1 VHLLV
6 RSAAPAEYDAVGAL
20 TADIYGGEGLAGPA
34 YVEILR
40 DARSRAESPDTE
52 LLVAVDP
59 SVNALLLGA
68 VVFCLPDSPWA
79 MDAHPDEAE
88 MRMLVVAPTERGSGA
103 GAALVDAC
111 IQRASAFGARR
122 LVLSTKREM
131 AAAQRLYG
139 RLGFGRLPERDRT
152 PRPGLELL
160 AYSLDLWPQDSSS
173 DSPSHVSTTRSAS

>member
-1 VHLLV
+1 MVPLFV
-6 RSAAPAEYDAVGAL
+6 RPATATEYDTIGAL
-20 TADIYGGEGLAGPA
+20 TADVFERERLAGPA

-40 DARSRAESPDTE
+40 DAPTRAALPNTE
-52 LLVAVDP
+52 LLVAVDGT
-59 SVNALLLGA
+59 ALLGA
-68 VVFCLPDSPWA
+68 VTLCLPDCPWA
-79 MDAHPDEAE
+79 QDALPDEAE
-88 MRMLVVAPTERGSGA
+88 MRMLVVAPTSRGSGV

-111 IQRASAFGARR
+111 IQRACAVGARR